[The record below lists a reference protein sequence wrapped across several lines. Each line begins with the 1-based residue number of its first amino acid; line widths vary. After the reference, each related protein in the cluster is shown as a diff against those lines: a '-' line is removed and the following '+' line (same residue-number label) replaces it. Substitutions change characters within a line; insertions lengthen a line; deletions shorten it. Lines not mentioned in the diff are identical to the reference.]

1 MLCESCGMFLSNTV
15 VVCPKCDCVLI
26 KKATDTKSPG
36 VFINIKETYIPDPRF
51 RDALRKAGF
60 AK

>member
-1 MLCESCGMFLSNTV
+1 MLCESCGMSLSNTV
-15 VVCPKCDCVLI
+15 VVCPKCDCALI
-26 KKATDTKSPG
+26 KKATDTKSPE
-36 VFINIKETYIPDPRF
+36 VFINTKETYIPDTRF